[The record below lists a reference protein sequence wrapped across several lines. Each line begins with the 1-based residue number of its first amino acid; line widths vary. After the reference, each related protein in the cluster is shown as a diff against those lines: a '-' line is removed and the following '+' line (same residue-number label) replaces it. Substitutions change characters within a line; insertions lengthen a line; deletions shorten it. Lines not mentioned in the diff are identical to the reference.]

1 MQCRNKEGF
10 SRLYFGE
17 IIMARRIKEDPTIHR
32 KRISE
37 AAEKLF
43 VSQGIEKTTVS
54 KIAES
59 AGYSKAT
66 IYVYFE
72 NKEDI
77 ISYLVLH
84 SMELIKKEI
93 ISSTSDSLSN
103 EDNFINICNSVLKYQ
118 KKYPMYFEFLQ
129 DTINVDFSESKYY
142 QSEAD
147 AYKTGE
153 EINTYLINLFKLKD
167 DAFAKIFTLWASICG
182 VIQMTDKKTEY
193 IKKQTGLTEEA
204 FIQKE
209 FKQLYNLIKA

>member
-1 MQCRNKEGF
+1 
-10 SRLYFGE
+10 
-17 IIMARRIKEDPTIHR
+17 MARRIKEEPVIHR

-43 VSQGIEKTTVS
+43 TAKGIEKTTVS
-54 KIAES
+54 EIAEL

-93 ISSTSDSLSN
+93 INSTNDTLSGR
-103 EDNFINICNSVLKYQ
+103 DNFINICNSLLKYQ
-118 KKYPMYFEFLQ
+118 RRYPTYFEFLQ
-129 DTINVDFSESKYY
+129 DAINVDFAPGKYY

-153 EINTYLINLFKLKD
+153 EINTYLIGLFKLKD
-167 DAFAKIFTLWASICG
+167 DAFVQIFTMWASICG
-182 VIQMTDKKTEY
+182 VIQMTDKKAKY
-193 IKKQTGLTEEA
+193 IKKQTGLSEDD

-209 FKQLYNLIKA
+209 FQQLYNLIGL

>member
-1 MQCRNKEGF
+1 
-10 SRLYFGE
+10 
-17 IIMARRIKEDPTIHR
+17 MARRIKEEPAIHR
-32 KRISE
+32 RRIAE

-43 VSQGIEKTTVS
+43 TAKGIEKTTVS
-54 KIAES
+54 EIAES

-72 NKEDI
+72 SKEDI

-93 ISSTSDSLSN
+93 INSTNDTLSGR
-103 EDNFINICNSVLKYQ
+103 DNFINICNSLLKYQ
-118 KKYPMYFEFLQ
+118 RRYPMYFEFLQ
-129 DTINVDFSESKYY
+129 DAINVDFAPGKYY

-153 EINTYLINLFKLKD
+153 EINTYLIGLFKLKD
-167 DAFAKIFTLWASICG
+167 DAFVQIFTMWASICG
-182 VIQMTDKKTEY
+182 VIQMTDKKAKY
-193 IKKQTGLTEEA
+193 IKKQTGLSEDD

-209 FKQLYNLIKA
+209 FQQLYNLIGL

>member
-1 MQCRNKEGF
+1 
-10 SRLYFGE
+10 
-17 IIMARRIKEDPTIHR
+17 MARRIKEEPGIHR
-32 KRISE
+32 RRIAE

-43 VSQGIEKTTVS
+43 TVKGIEKTTVS
-54 KIAES
+54 EIAEL

-93 ISSTSDSLSN
+93 INSTNDTLSGR
-103 EDNFINICNSVLKYQ
+103 DNFINICNSLLKYQ
-118 KKYPMYFEFLQ
+118 RRYPMYFEFLQ
-129 DTINVDFSESKYY
+129 DAINVDFAPGKFY

-153 EINTYLINLFKLKD
+153 EINTYLVGLFKLKD
-167 DAFAKIFTLWASICG
+167 DAFVQIFTMWASICG
-182 VIQMTDKKTEY
+182 VIQMTDKKAKY
-193 IKKQTGLTEEA
+193 IKKQTGLSEDD

-209 FKQLYNLIKA
+209 FQQLYNLIGL